1 MFNKYLVILPNK
13 TFIESSYSIEQLEQ
27 KYPDFIRIRLI

>member
-1 MFNKYLVILPNK
+1 MFNKYLVTIPGQ
-13 TFIESSYSIEQLEQ
+13 TFIESAYSIEQLEN